1 MANSQFSFYAAAA
14 NSTKLYDRF
23 TVKIRLEE
31 FPTLHTM
38 QHCDN
43 TAIVILRLAVLL
55 NQKRITDQ
63 GFKLEVAA
71 KQNSMFLKFHTNWLK
86 EHTLLLADLQQE
98 QKYLKKV
105 GFLLDFH

>member
-1 MANSQFSFYAAAA
+1 
-14 NSTKLYDRF
+14 
-23 TVKIRLEE
+23 
-31 FPTLHTM
+31 M
-38 QHCDN
+38 QHYEILQL
-43 TAIVILRLAVLL
+43 IVILRLAVLL

-63 GFKLEVAA
+63 GFKLEVTA
-71 KQNSMFLKFHTNWLK
+71 KQNSMFLKFHNKWLK